1 MARNFANLM
10 RANSRNFFR
19 AADSLAPRGT
29 SGERAR
35 ENHAMNHGNRRELIF
50 LDDEDRQ
57 RFVATLGEV
66 CAKTDLPREIGD
78 STPH

>member
-1 MARNFANLM
+1 
-10 RANSRNFFR
+10 
-19 AADSLAPRGT
+19 
-29 SGERAR
+29 
-35 ENHAMNHGNRRELIF
+35 MNHGNRRELIF